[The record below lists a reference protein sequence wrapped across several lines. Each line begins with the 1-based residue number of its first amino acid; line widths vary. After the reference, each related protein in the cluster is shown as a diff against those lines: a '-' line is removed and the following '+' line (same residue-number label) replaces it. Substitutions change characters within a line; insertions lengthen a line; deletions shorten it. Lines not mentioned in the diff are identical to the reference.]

1 MYNLFISYINN
12 NPVLQWSPYRDS
24 TYYSVYRGRTKT
36 ALTKIGTTTLLQ
48 YRDEGINIFDKQ
60 DRDQYYYQI
69 KSNDSTAF
77 TDIVEVKQ
85 AIRYPVL
92 GVLKEI
98 VRRNNLMLRE
108 ISGETVTFYI
118 KKGAGER
125 CTACYNE
132 LLKDTDTTK
141 PLCPECYNTSYL
153 GGFEKVT
160 GLIRIKNNA
169 DSVKQTEW
177 GIRIEASKQGW
188 LSDYPIVQ
196 NGDWVRTPAG
206 EIYQL
211 DSVKHK
217 RVKGFLTFQ
226 SAELILLETGHLFYN
241 IE

>member
-24 TYYSVYRGRTKT
+24 TSYSIYRGRTKDT
-36 ALTKIGTTTLLQ
+36 LAKIATTSLLQ
-48 YRDEGINIFDKQ
+48 YKDTEIDIFQKQ

-69 KSNDSTAF
+69 YSNDSTGF
-77 TDIVEVKQ
+77 TPIVEVKQ
-85 AIRYPVL
+85 SIRYPVL

-108 ISGETVTFYI
+108 ISGEAVTFYI

-125 CTACYNE
+125 CQDCHNE
-132 LLKDTDTTK
+132 VLKDTDTTK
-141 PLCPECYNTSYL
+141 QLCPTCYNTSYV
-153 GGFEKVT
+153 GGFEQVE
-160 GLIRIKNNA
+160 GLLRIKNNV
-169 DSVKQTEW
+169 DSIKQMEW
-177 GIRIEASKQGW
+177 GIRVESAKQGW

-196 NGDWVRTPAG
+196 NGDWARTPQG
-206 EIYQL
+206 EIYVF
-211 DSVKHK
+211 DDVKHK

-226 SAELILLETGHLFYN
+226 SCQLILLETSHPYYT